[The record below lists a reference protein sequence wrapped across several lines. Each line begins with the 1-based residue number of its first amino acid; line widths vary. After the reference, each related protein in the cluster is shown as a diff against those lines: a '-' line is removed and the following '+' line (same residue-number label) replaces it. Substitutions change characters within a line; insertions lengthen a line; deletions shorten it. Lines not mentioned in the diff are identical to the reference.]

1 MPIANIVFP
10 HPDDA
15 VAVARSLDDGRL
27 AVERVSPG
35 DWLQVGAR
43 LFGGALVPVGV
54 APPPSERADVIVFLD
69 PEGYEALAPAVLWD
83 HEQAVFT
90 LCAAR
95 SGERVA
101 LRLQPDPSPA
111 ALVLMDD
118 EVRALAAGAHLLVG
132 EAGERGRPER
142 LDRAAAVPLPAS
154 LVSDVVHAVD
164 LL

>member
-1 MPIANIVFP
+1 MFP

-15 VAVARSLDDGRL
+15 VAVARSVDGGRL
-27 AVERVSPG
+27 EVEHVSPG

-43 LFGGALVPVGV
+43 LFGGAQVPVGV
-54 APPPSERADVIVFLD
+54 APAVPVDVPDPEDVVVFLD
-69 PEGYEALAPAVLWD
+69 SYGFESLTEAGAWD
-83 HEQAVFT
+83 ADERAFG

-101 LRLQPDPSPA
+101 LGLRSEPSPA

-118 EVRALAAGAHLLVG
+118 EVRSLAAGAQLMVG
-132 EAGERGRPER
+132 EVPPAGIESR
-142 LDRAAAVPLPAS
+142 LNRAAAMPLPIS
-154 LVSDVVHAVD
+154 LVRGVVRAVD